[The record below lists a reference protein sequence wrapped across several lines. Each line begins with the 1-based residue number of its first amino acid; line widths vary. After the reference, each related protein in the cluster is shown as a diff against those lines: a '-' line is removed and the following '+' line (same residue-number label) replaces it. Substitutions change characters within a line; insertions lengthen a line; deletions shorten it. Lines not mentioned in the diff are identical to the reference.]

1 MRASGRASVVRP
13 AAIKTA
19 RKTFTRE
26 PFPKLNELV
35 QSGLG
40 EVATIE
46 GSLEPPKEAKGAT
59 PIVRRRS

>member
-40 EVATIE
+40 EVVTID
-46 GSLEPPKEAKGAT
+46 GA
-59 PIVRRRS
+59 PAGAA